1 MPLPT
6 YFAGG
11 ALMNPVDRPP
21 TKAPNTP
28 IRATHGRKRMTARPA
43 VLRALTDLFCLRED
57 LLDEDVERFRELA
70 LQIIP
75 DAGPS
80 TRLYVAAKLARH
92 PMAPR
97 AVLAKL
103 AENDPPC
110 ATLLLEHA
118 CNFPLEDQLQA
129 ALIGDRASAVALAN
143 RAQLAAPVSEALIA
157 RNDPNVTRVL
167 AENPTAAITNAIV
180 ESVKSEARPDRI
192 YAEKLQAKALPAS
205 SPSEGFLA
213 ASQAERAR
221 LIIAARR
228 ASLSRATAEMTR
240 DEALMADLLNLS
252 IDRKWPEF
260 ISALSHKTALR
271 ADIVEMLLNDKN
283 GEPLALLL
291 ALVGAT
297 QAEAIRIFLCCESTI
312 SHSYQRVRDLSL
324 IVAETPGMV
333 AGALLYEITGA
344 RSRIST
350 YPGMSERRAEP
361 LAQGV
366 RAADSK
372 PAQTLTKQPT
382 KTKVILRR
390 RLP

>member
-1 MPLPT
+1 
-6 YFAGG
+6 
-11 ALMNPVDRPP
+11 MNPVDRPP
-21 TKAPNTP
+21 TKASNAPL
-28 IRATHGRKRMTARPA
+28 RATNGRERMTARPA

-57 LLDEDVERFRELA
+57 LLDEDVDRFRELA

-92 PMAPR
+92 PKAPR

-118 CNFPLEDQLQA
+118 CNFPLEDQIKA
-129 ALIGDRASAVALAN
+129 ARVGDRASAVALAN
-143 RAQLAAPVSEALIA
+143 RTELAAPVSEALVA
-157 RNDPNVTRVL
+157 RNDPHVTRAV

-180 ESVKSEARPDRI
+180 ESVKNDARPDRI
-192 YAEKLQAKALPAS
+192 YAPKLQAKAPPAS
-205 SPSEGFLA
+205 SPFEGFLA
-213 ASQAERAR
+213 APQAERAR
-221 LIIAARR
+221 LIMAARR
-228 ASLSRATAEMTR
+228 ASLRHATAEMTR
-240 DEALMADLLNLS
+240 DEALMAELLELS
-252 IDRKWPEF
+252 IDRKWADF
-260 ISALSHKTALR
+260 VSALSRKTALR
-271 ADIVEMLLNDKN
+271 ADIVEMLVGDEK

-291 ALVGAT
+291 ALVGAKQT
-297 QAEAIRIFLCCESTI
+297 EAIRIFLCCETTI

-333 AGALLYEITGA
+333 AGALLFEITGA

-361 LAQGV
+361 LAQGL

-372 PAQTLTKQPT
+372 PVQTLTKQPA
-382 KTKVILRR
+382 KMQVILRR
-390 RLP
+390 RFP